1 MLFQSLTF
9 LIFLAILLAAMA
21 VTRGLRTRA
30 VILLIAGWVFYGWW
44 DVRFLPLLWSY
55 TVIGWISGFLLDR
68 RRPEAV
74 RRITFWMSIGLC
86 LVILAYFKYANFFLE
101 SFAELLAVTPPRF
114 SIILPIGI
122 SFITFEI
129 ISYIC
134 DVRDGKIEP
143 SRNLLDFALF
153 NGFFPRIISGPIVRP
168 AQFLPQLGDAPR
180 LTRIGLLVGG
190 QAFLVGM
197 FHKVVLADN
206 LSSFGDHIYADPGF
220 YSPGTLWLAVAS
232 YSAQIYCDFAGY
244 SLMAIGLARMF
255 GLRLPR
261 NFNYPYLSRSVT
273 EFWQRWH
280 ISLSTWLRDYL
291 YIRLGGNRKGRVRTY
306 VNLMVTMLLGG
317 LWHGAGW
324 NFVLWGG
331 LHGAALAGE
340 RALRSRPDTVSAD
353 RTWPMALS
361 WGATLLF
368 VSLAWIP
375 FRSPDTATTG
385 QFLAGLVSGGAVGWY
400 PPQVILV
407 LLVLAAIHVHM
418 LRPFSRLRLL
428 PSPHPA
434 RLLPAFLL
442 TLLFWSII
450 LFRPLNTSPF
460 IYFQF

>member
-1 MLFQSLTF
+1 MLFQSVPF
-9 LIFLAILLAAMA
+9 LIFLAILLGAMA

-55 TVIGWISGFLLDR
+55 TVIGWIGGFLLDK
-68 RRPEAV
+68 RRPDVV
-74 RRITFWMSIGLC
+74 RRITLWAGIGLC
-86 LVILAYFKYANFFLE
+86 LVILGYFKYANF
-101 SFAELLAVTPPRF
+101 LLAGFSHLFGIEPARF

-129 ISYIC
+129 ISYLF
-134 DVRDGKIEP
+134 DVYDRRIEP
-143 SRNLLDFALF
+143 ARNLLDFALF

-168 AQFLPQLGDAPR
+168 AQFLPQLARAPR
-180 LTRIGLLVGG
+180 LTRIGLVVGT

-197 FHKVVLADN
+197 FHKVVLDDN
-206 LSSFGDHIYADPGF
+206 LSGFADHVYSDPAF
-220 YSPGTLWLAVAS
+220 YSSGTLWLTVAA
-232 YSAQIYCDFAGY
+232 YSGQIYCDFAGY

-280 ISLSTWLRDYL
+280 ISLSSWLRDYL
-291 YIRLGGNRKGRVRTY
+291 YIRLGGNRRGKVRTY
-306 VNLMVTMLLGG
+306 INLMVTMLLGG

-340 RALRSRPDTVSAD
+340 RAVRNNTAAARV
-353 RTWPMALS
+353 WP
-361 WGATLLF
+361 ATLAWAATLAF

-375 FRSPDTATTG
+375 FRSPDPGTTAR
-385 QFLAGLVSGGAVGWY
+385 FFSGLVSGGGAVAWY
-400 PPQVILV
+400 PPQVLLV
-407 LLVLAAIHVHM
+407 LLILVAIH
-418 LRPFSRLRLL
+418 LRALPSSARFRLL
-428 PSPHPA
+428 PSAHPERMA
-434 RLLPAFLL
+434 PAFFL
-442 TLLFWSII
+442 TLVFWSVI
-450 LFRPLNTSPF
+450 LFRPLNTSAF